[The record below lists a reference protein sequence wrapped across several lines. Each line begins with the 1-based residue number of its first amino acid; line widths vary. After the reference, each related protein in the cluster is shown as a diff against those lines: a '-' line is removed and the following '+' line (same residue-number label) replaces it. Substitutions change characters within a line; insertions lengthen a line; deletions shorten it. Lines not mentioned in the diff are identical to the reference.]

1 MGKVTISYPYIPI
14 SRIEFVK
21 DDDDDFFAYI
31 TDPWEIWECLN
42 ELKRNFRDL
51 IQLFYEDVDQS
62 FVIVVHWKE
71 V

>member
-1 MGKVTISYPYIPI
+1 MGKAIIPYPYIPI

-21 DDDDDFFAYI
+21 DNDDDFFACV
-31 TDPWEIWECLN
+31 TDPWEIWEYIN

-51 IQLFYEDVDQS
+51 IQIFFEEVDQS
-62 FVIVVHWKE
+62 FVIVVHWME